1 MPTPSKNCK
10 RGIEA
15 LGTLTEVYPRTLC
28 YNSAYSQFCK
38 KIVTMSNP
46 LDQVSEYQE
55 HIDQAIKWIWEF
67 IPGFLSA
74 MVLLFIGLWVIR
86 IIKKLVAKFFK
97 TKDYEPTL
105 EKFSADL
112 INWTLKIVLFVLV
125 ITQVGVKTT
134 SLVAIIGA
142 AGLAI
147 GLALQGSLANFAGG
161 VLILLL
167 KPFKVGDFIKAQ
179 GQEGT
184 VKEISIFQ
192 TKLNTFGNQLA
203 VIPNGKLSNETI
215 VNFTEEGIRKEA
227 LTFGIDYGDN
237 VKLAKDILLT
247 LVNEQ
252 EQVLQEEGKAPMI
265 VLAELGDSS
274 VNLSLRYWA
283 KNEDFWNLRWL
294 ILEEGKE
301 RLEAGGITIPFPQ
314 RDVHIHKAE

>member
-1 MPTPSKNCK
+1 
-10 RGIEA
+10 
-15 LGTLTEVYPRTLC
+15 
-28 YNSAYSQFCK
+28 
-38 KIVTMSNP
+38 MSNP

-55 HIDQAIKWIWEF
+55 HIDQAIKWIWDF

-86 IIKKLVAKFFK
+86 IIKQLVAKFFK
-97 TKDYEPTL
+97 RKDYEPTL
-105 EKFSADL
+105 EKFIADL

-125 ITQVGVKTT
+125 ITQVGVQTT

-167 KPFKVGDFIKAQ
+167 RPFKVGDFIKAQ

-203 VIPNGKLSNETI
+203 IIPNGKLSNETI

-227 LTFGIDYGDN
+227 ITFGIDYGDD
-237 VKLAKDILLT
+237 VKLAKNILLT

-252 EQVLQEEGKAPMI
+252 EQVIQEEGKAPMI

-294 ILEEGKE
+294 VLEEGKE
-301 RLEAGGITIPFPQ
+301 RLEAAGITIPFPQ
-314 RDVHIHKAE
+314 RDVHVHNAE

>member
-1 MPTPSKNCK
+1 MSTTRRYCERRVKTHGS
-10 RGIEA
+10 
-15 LGTLTEVYPRTLC
+15 LTEVYPVRLC
-28 YNSAYSQFCK
+28 KTSAYSQFCK
-38 KIVTMSNP
+38 KIEMSNP
-46 LDQVSEYQE
+46 LDQISEYQE
-55 HIDQAIKWIWEF
+55 HIDQAIKWIWNF
-67 IPGFLSA
+67 LPGFLSA

-97 TKDYEPTL
+97 RKDYEPTL
-105 EKFSADL
+105 EKFIADL
-112 INWTLKIVLFVLV
+112 INWTLKIILFVLV
-125 ITQVGVKTT
+125 ITQVGVQTT

-227 LTFGIDYGDN
+227 ITFGIDYGDD
-237 VKLAKDILLT
+237 VKLAKNTLLA

-252 EQVLQEEGKAPMI
+252 PQVIQEEGKAPII

-294 ILEEGKE
+294 VLEEGKE
-301 RLEAGGITIPFPQ
+301 RLEAAGITIPFPQ
-314 RDVHIHKAE
+314 RDVHVHKAE